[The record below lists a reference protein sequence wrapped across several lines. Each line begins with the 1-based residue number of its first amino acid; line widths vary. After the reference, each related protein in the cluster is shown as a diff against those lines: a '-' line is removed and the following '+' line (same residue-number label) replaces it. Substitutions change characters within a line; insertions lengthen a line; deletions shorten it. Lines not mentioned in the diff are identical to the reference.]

1 MIRCGG
7 LFSQLADGVC
17 LMTDLSKEDRCI
29 LIFDEHALIR
39 EAMSIYMQRV
49 LPGATVLEFSSRH
62 ENFNCKNCDMSLIL
76 FGLRQPYGKAF
87 AMLNELRDRF
97 PLAPIVVIADT
108 LDDRIIAMSR
118 VYGVSGLFHSA
129 GDAEDLLEVMR
140 MAIAGKSVFPLDL
153 HRMRGQGEFRFSP
166 RQAEVLGLLC
176 EGKSNKE
183 IAARLN
189 MSGNTVRTHISAIFN
204 ILGVRN
210 RTEAVITGNRLI

>member
-1 MIRCGG
+1 MVN
-7 LFSQLADGVC
+7 LA
-17 LMTDLSKEDRCI
+17 KEDKCI
-29 LIFDEHALIR
+29 LIVDEHALTR

-49 LPGATVLEFSSRH
+49 LPGATVLDISSCH
-62 ENFNCKNCDMSLIL
+62 ENWSCKACDISLVL
-76 FGLRQPYGKAF
+76 FCLRHPYAKAF
-87 AMLNELRDRF
+87 AMLYELRSRF
-97 PLAPIVVIADT
+97 PLAPVVVIADT
-108 LDDRIIAMSR
+108 LDDRVIAMSR
-118 VYGVSGLFHSA
+118 VYGASGVFHSA

-140 MAIAGKSVFPLDL
+140 LAIEGKSVFPLDL
-153 HRMRGQGEFRFSP
+153 YKVRGQGEFRFSP

-183 IAARLN
+183 IAATLN